1 MKTLIAA
8 ITVFFLAIVSVPAKS
23 QVLQC
28 TDGMPPIRDGWL
40 QHSVEKLKLEH
51 PDIRFQDDDKPCLH
65 ARHTVKALNR
75 TLGRNHLKSIAG
87 YEFVVI
93 VNGEE
98 YFTVE
103 RFKSKR
109 PRDLQTLAT
118 ALKNNRSRILTVES
132 FTGYEYFLAGDSIV
146 IMISSATGH
155 IANSKMFWEVQQT
168 FSSLATTGFRL
179 EAD

>member
-1 MKTLIAA
+1 MKTLIAV
-8 ITVFFLAIVSVPAKS
+8 ITVSFLAIVSAPVKS

-51 PDIRFQDDDKPCLH
+51 PHIGFRGDDKPCLH
-65 ARHTVKALNR
+65 ARHTVKSLNR

-93 VNGEE
+93 VNGEG

-103 RFKSKR
+103 RFKSKH
-109 PRDLQTLAT
+109 PRDLQALAT
-118 ALKNNRSRILTVES
+118 ALKNNPSRILKVEA
-132 FTGYEYFLAGDSIV
+132 FTSYEYFMAGDNIV
-146 IMISSATGH
+146 IMISSATAH
-155 IANSKMFWEVQQT
+155 DINSKMFWEVQQT
-168 FSSLATTGFRL
+168 FSSLATTSS
-179 EAD
+179 D